1 LLSAGAPLQ
10 PSAARWE
17 VICSISVTEEGEGE
31 GEGEGEHNVTSAP
44 EYRRRPT

>member
-1 LLSAGAPLQ
+1 
-10 PSAARWE
+10 
-17 VICSISVTEEGEGE
+17 VICSVSVTEE